1 MQCKKLKPVGLSV
14 GMPSLENCLR
24 GTGTGTMCSRERE
37 RERELQFSEHGSVLT
52 FYLLMSVAHV
62 KNT

>member
-1 MQCKKLKPVGLSV
+1 MQCKKLKTVGLSV

-37 RERELQFSEHGSVLT
+37 LQFSEHGSVLT

>member
-24 GTGTGTMCSRERE
+24 GTGTGTMSSRE